1 MNNVYDSI
9 LKAADHIERFP
20 DEFWFSSTDRPTGPG
35 CGTPGCALGW
45 IGTFS
50 AYEHTRL
57 SFGAVARD
65 VLQVPCDPMS
75 DGDEE
80 FYRRMEV
87 LCGDDSWQRYAN
99 ECARVL
105 RLYATEYHA
114 PVKPQ
119 FTGLPDLVRDIFRE
133 PTEHAKVTP

>member
-9 LKAADHIERFP
+9 LKAADHIDRFP
-20 DEFWFSSTDRPTGPG
+20 DEFLFCSTARPKGPG

-50 AYEHTRL
+50 GYKHNRI
-57 SFGAVARD
+57 SFGAVARE
-65 VLQVPCDPMS
+65 VLQVPCEPLS
-75 DGDEE
+75 DGDDE

-87 LCGDDSWQRYAN
+87 LCGDDSWQRHAK

-105 RLYATEYHA
+105 RLYAVEYHSPA
-114 PVKPQ
+114 KHQ
-119 FTGLPDLVRDIFRE
+119 FTGLPDIVREIFRE
-133 PTEHAKVTP
+133 QTEAAKD